1 LKAIFDS
8 RQRSHDPKNF
18 MANGVQLANPEVP
31 ARIDA
36 LKAGALAA
44 GCEFSEASDFGL
56 GPISAIHSA
65 EYLHFLKTIYT
76 RWKRMPNASDEVIPN
91 IHPDKRTASYP
102 KSAIGQ
108 AGFHQLDTAC
118 PIGEGTWESAYW
130 AAQSALTGA
139 ELVIGGEAS
148 AYALCRP
155 PGHHAFADLA
165 SGFCFINSAAVA
177 AEHLLRAGKRPA
189 ILDVDV
195 HHGNGTQS
203 IFYARADV
211 LTISIHADPVRFY
224 PFFWGH
230 AHERG
235 EAEGLGANL
244 NLPLARGTADD
255 DYLQT
260 LDSAIERIAVSGAD
274 VLVIALGLDAHEND
288 PFKGLA
294 ITTAGFGRV
303 GKAIADVGLPTL
315 LVQEGGYLSDQLGDN
330 LCSFISGFG
339 V

>member
-1 LKAIFDS
+1 MKAIFDS
-8 RQRSHDPKNF
+8 RQRSHDPKHF

-36 LKAGALAA
+36 LQAGALAA
-44 GCEFSEASDFGL
+44 GCEFSEANDFGL
-56 GPISAIHSA
+56 GPIAAIHSA

-108 AGFHQLDTAC
+108 AGFHQVDTAC
-118 PIGEGTWESAYW
+118 PIGKGTWESAYW

-139 ELVIGGEAS
+139 ELIIEGEAA

-155 PGHHAFADLA
+155 PGHHACADLA
-165 SGFCFINSAAVA
+165 GGFCFINSAAVA
-177 AEHLLRAGKRPA
+177 AQHLQRAGKRPA

-203 IFYARADV
+203 IFYGRADV
-211 LTISIHADPVRFY
+211 LTISIHADPIRFY

-235 EAEGLGANL
+235 EADGLGANL

-288 PFKGLA
+288 PLKGLA
-294 ITTAGFGRV
+294 ITTAGFGRI
-303 GKAIADVGLPTL
+303 GKAIAEIGLPTL
-315 LVQEGGYLSDQLGDN
+315 LVQEGGYLSAQLGDN
-330 LCSFISGFG
+330 LGSFISEFTR
-339 V
+339 

>member
-1 LKAIFDS
+1 MYK
-8 RQRSHDPKNF
+8 RQ
-18 MANGVQLANPEVP
+18 
-31 ARIDA
+31 
-36 LKAGALAA
+36 
-44 GCEFSEASDFGL
+44 
-56 GPISAIHSA
+56 
-65 EYLHFLKTIYT
+65 
-76 RWKRMPNASDEVIPN
+76 
-91 IHPDKRTASYP
+91 
-102 KSAIGQ
+102 
-108 AGFHQLDTAC
+108 
-118 PIGEGTWESAYW
+118 
-130 AAQSALTGA
+130 ALTGA
-139 ELVIGGEAS
+139 ELIIDGEAA

-155 PGHHAFADLA
+155 PGHHACADLA
-165 SGFCFINSAAVA
+165 GGFCFINSAAVA
-177 AEHLLRAGKRPA
+177 AQHLLRAGRRPA

-195 HHGNGTQS
+195 HHGNGTQA

-211 LTISIHADPVRFY
+211 LTISIHADPIRFY

-288 PFKGLA
+288 PLKGLA

-303 GKAIADVGLPTL
+303 GRAIADSGLPTL

-330 LCSFISGFG
+330 LCSFISEFG
-339 V
+339 